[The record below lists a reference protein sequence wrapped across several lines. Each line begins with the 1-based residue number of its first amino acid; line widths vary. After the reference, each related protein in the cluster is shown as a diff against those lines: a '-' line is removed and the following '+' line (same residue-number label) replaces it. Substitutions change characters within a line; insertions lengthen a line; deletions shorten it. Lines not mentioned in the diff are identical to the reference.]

1 LADILRIGLEHGS
14 SSLYSWSKWEE
25 VERDMKTLDNVDL
38 AGKRVLIRVDFN
50 VPLDK
55 QGQVKD
61 DLRIRAVLPSIEK
74 VIAAGGKVIL
84 ASHLGRP
91 KGKVAPEFSLKPV
104 ADYLAKVLD
113 RPVMMASDCIGPAVE
128 EQVSRLKAGDVL
140 LLENLRFHPE
150 EEKNDENFA
159 RQLAAL
165 ADVYANDAF
174 AVSHRAHAS
183 VHAVTR
189 FVKVCVAGYQLEKE
203 IKYFHQAMDDPK
215 RPLAM
220 VIGGAKV
227 STKIG
232 ILEHLITKADYLLIG
247 GAMANTFLKAQGKE
261 VGKSLVEDEHM
272 KTAAALLKK
281 AIERRVKVFLPV
293 DAVVAQSLGSCGDV
307 QQVPVERVPPDTQ
320 ILDVGTKTVEVFKS
334 ILQTC
339 KTVVWNGPL
348 GAFENPPFDK
358 GTFAIAQFLGDL
370 DALTVIGGGDSAAA
384 VKEAGVDQKV
394 SYVSTG
400 GGAFLELLEG
410 IALPGIAA
418 LEECEGRS

>member
-1 LADILRIGLEHGS
+1 MR
-14 SSLYSWSKWEE
+14 
-25 VERDMKTLDNVDL
+25 TLDHLNLSD
-38 AGKRVLIRVDFN
+38 KRVFLRVDFN

-55 QGQVKD
+55 EGRVKD
-61 DLRIRAVLPSIEK
+61 DLRILAVLPSIRK
-74 VIAAGGKVIL
+74 VIDGGGKVIL

-91 KGKVAPEFSLKPV
+91 KGKVAEEFSLKPV
-104 ADYLAKVLD
+104 GDYLSKLLD
-113 RPVMMASDCIGPAVE
+113 RPVVMAPDSIGQAVE
-128 EQVSRLKAGDVL
+128 EQVSRMKPGDIV

-150 EEKNDENFA
+150 EEKNEDNFA

-165 ADVYANDAF
+165 ADVYVNDAF

-189 FVKVCVAGYQLEKE
+189 YVDVCVAGYQLEKE
-203 IKYFHQAMDDPK
+203 IKYFHEALDEPR

-232 ILEHLITKADYLLIG
+232 IIEHLITKADYLIIG

-272 KTAAALLKK
+272 KTAAGILKK
-281 AIERRVKVFLPV
+281 AFERRVKVFLPV
-293 DAVVAQSLGSCGDV
+293 DAVVAPSIGSCGDV
-307 QQVPVERVPPDTQ
+307 QQVPVEKVPSDMQ
-320 ILDVGTKTVEVFKS
+320 VLDVGTKTIEVFKS

-339 KTVVWNGPL
+339 KTIVWNGPL

-358 GTFAIAQFLGDL
+358 GTFALAQFLGDL

-384 VKEAGVDQKV
+384 VKQAGGDQKV

-410 IALPGIAA
+410 ITLPGIAA
-418 LEECEGRS
+418 LEECERSS

>member
-1 LADILRIGLEHGS
+1 
-14 SSLYSWSKWEE
+14 
-25 VERDMKTLDNVDL
+25 MKTLDDVDL
-38 AGKRVLIRVDFN
+38 AGKKVFIRVDFN

-55 QGQVKD
+55 QGRITD
-61 DLRIRAVLPSIEK
+61 DLRIRAVLPSIRK
-74 VIAAGGKVIL
+74 IIDSAGKVIL

-104 ADYLAKVLD
+104 GDYLSNLLD
-113 RPVMMASDCIGPAVE
+113 RLVILAPDCIGQAVE
-128 EQVSRLKAGDVL
+128 KQVSQLKSGDVL

-150 EEKNDENFA
+150 EEKNDDNFA

-165 ADVYANDAF
+165 ADVYVNDAF

-183 VHAVTR
+183 VHAVTHY
-189 FVKVCVAGYQLEKE
+189 VKVCVAGYQLEKE
-203 IKYFHQAMDDPK
+203 INYFHKAMDEPQ

-232 ILEHLITKADYLLIG
+232 ILENLSTKADYLLIG

-272 KTAAALLKK
+272 ETAAGFLKK
-281 AIERRVKVFLPV
+281 FHAGKAKVYLPV
-293 DAVVAQSLGSCGDV
+293 DAMVAPSLTSLGDV
-307 QQVPVERVPPDTQ
+307 QQVPIEKVPPETQ

-334 ILQTC
+334 VLQTC

-348 GAFENPPFDK
+348 GAFETPPFDK
-358 GTFAIAQFLGDL
+358 GTFAIAQFLGNL
-370 DALTVIGGGDSAAA
+370 DALTVIGGGDCAAA
-384 VKEAGVDQKV
+384 VKQAGVDQKV

-410 IALPGIAA
+410 KTLPGIAA
-418 LEECEGRS
+418 LEECERRSR